1 MTVGVL
7 TSGFLQRA
15 PYSLFELIGDMIRAH
30 PPPGILHAVF
40 IITIEYTLAS
50 EIERVAGWLRTAI
63 VYFIS
68 GTGGFLMSAILVP
81 YQVSVG
87 SSPATYGLLAA
98 LVCTMHTVTM
108 VIVVIMV
115 FSIESCM
122 TRTHMFITVCRAL
135 PVVAC
140 M

>member
-1 MTVGVL
+1 M
-7 TSGFLQRA
+7 
-15 PYSLFELIGDMIRAH
+15 
-30 PPPGILHAVF
+30 F
-40 IITIEYTLAS
+40 IITIEYTLAC

-98 LVCTMHTVTM
+98 LVRSLLH
-108 VIVVIMV
+108 
-115 FSIESCM
+115 
-122 TRTHMFITVCRAL
+122 RQ
-135 PVVAC
+135 
-140 M
+140 